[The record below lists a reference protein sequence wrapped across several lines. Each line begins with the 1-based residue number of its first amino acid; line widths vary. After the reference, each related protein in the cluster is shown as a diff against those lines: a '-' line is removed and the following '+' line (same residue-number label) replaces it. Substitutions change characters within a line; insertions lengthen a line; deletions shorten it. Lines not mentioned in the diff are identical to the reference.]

1 MWWKGGGLPSF
12 NSNDLFFQE
21 KVAPSQ
27 NIDMQ
32 KFCSVWALFKP
43 ILFVRVLVENSC
55 FLSFYTF
62 HLLTTDFTK
71 FVNLAAEVL
80 KMTTNKLSTRPAV
93 PSCHSMN
100 QIFQA
105 VIFQPVLIETCSLFV
120 LLSFNVLNL
129 FYRRRLIVMDELD
142 YIVCLMPMMFSD
154 TVGSTGSSYDDSLS
168 LKGACYMQFRTGW
181 YTG

>member
-1 MWWKGGGLPSF
+1 MICKSSAAF
-12 NSNDLFFQE
+12 
-21 KVAPSQ
+21 AHYY
-27 NIDMQ
+27 
-32 KFCSVWALFKP
+32 KP
-43 ILFVRVLVENSC
+43 ILFVRVLDENCC